1 MTMENN
7 LKCPADIKS
16 MNMDELTG
24 LMKEWGLPAFRARQ
38 IYEWVHVKL
47 VSNFDDM
54 TDLPIGLREKL
65 KDLAK
70 LTVLKPLREQVS
82 SIDGTK
88 KYLFE
93 LEDGNSIESVRMEYK
108 HGCSV
113 CISSQVGCAM
123 GCSFCASTIDGLV
136 RDLTPAEM
144 LDQIY
149 RIQSLN
155 KKRVDNIVVMG
166 AGEPLQNFDNLVR
179 FLELINDAKGLNISM
194 RNITVSTC
202 GLVPMMKKLAD
213 LHLPITLAVSLHAPN
228 DSIRKSMMPVAA
240 SYTIEELID
249 ECRSYV
255 DMTGRRITFEY
266 ALIKGVNDSAENALE
281 LADLLKGI
289 NCHVN
294 IINVNPIKERNY
306 AKTAQECL
314 SGFTNLLE
322 KNRINVTIRRELGQ
336 DIDGACGQLRRRYLE

>member
-54 TDLPIGLREKL
+54 TDFPIGLREKL

-144 LDQIY
+144 LDQVY

-213 LHLPITLAVSLHAPN
+213 MHLPITLAVSLHAPN

-249 ECRSYV
+249 ECKSYV